1 MKNETANHIL
11 EFGNRKIPYKLHWAD
26 RKRLRI
32 VVSPDLSVD
41 IFAPKTSTSIELKSR
56 MPELQGIK
64 GEAVVV
70 YRNPLITQEMGYH
83 RLSRRVNKMKIK
95 IDFCTSLIEE
105 FPNVK

>member
-1 MKNETANHIL
+1 
-11 EFGNRKIPYKLHWAD
+11 
-26 RKRLRI
+26 
-32 VVSPDLSVD
+32 
-41 IFAPKTSTSIELKSR
+41 

-70 YRNPLITQEMGYH
+70 YRDPLIITQEMGYH

-95 IDFCTSLIEE
+95 IDFCTSLIEK